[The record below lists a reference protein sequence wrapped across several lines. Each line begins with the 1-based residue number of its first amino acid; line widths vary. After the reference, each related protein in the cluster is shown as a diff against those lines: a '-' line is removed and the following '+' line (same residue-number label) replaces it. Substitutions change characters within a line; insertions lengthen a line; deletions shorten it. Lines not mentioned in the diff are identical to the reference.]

1 MATKGTK
8 SAKNEP
14 VSIFVLLVLF
24 VANAFA

>member
-14 VSIFVLLVLF
+14 VSIFVLLAPF
-24 VANAFA
+24 MAKAFA